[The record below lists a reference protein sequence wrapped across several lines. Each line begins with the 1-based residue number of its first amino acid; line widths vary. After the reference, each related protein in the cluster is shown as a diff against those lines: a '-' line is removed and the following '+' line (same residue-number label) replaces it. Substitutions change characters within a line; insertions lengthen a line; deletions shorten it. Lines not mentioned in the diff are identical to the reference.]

1 MARGQVPAFGPQ
13 GPIGNIQLQTNIG
26 GGYINPGRPNVEN
39 VGKGLMQLADAG
51 FKVGKALSDADIR
64 ASKLRDKAA
73 LIDAETLWS
82 EFSLMKE
89 MDYKNS
95 VRGFGASKNWAQG
108 SINTNKDQL
117 AMFLDGNVNLKAPPG
132 TDQAA
137 WTQRLNDLNGAL
149 KTLRP
154 ESKVA
159 LQQFIGQQT
168 TAWGANVTRYQIS
181 QAEAA
186 LQQQLKIKSEQAAL
200 RLKMAP
206 PSEFGS
212 AMWAF
217 LDTINAV
224 NQADGVVGSASGGG
238 TIKSASGVSG
248 SGASAEGDASTRG
261 IITDTSPKNL
271 FSAPNMVKVTGL
283 YIEEFQ
289 NKINAL
295 LHNNDFAGAREFLN
309 TYGSYSLS
317 NSHPEESKVTVPLYI
332 QEFVEAKLIDAE
344 KAGYFE
350 SVAQSQFTNFTGP
363 TAEEDALASAQLS
376 LGDTLPIM
384 DDKGNWV
391 EQTVSASGRA
401 PTRMTQADIDNIK
414 TRIKQK
420 YAARKREDVAVQADT
435 LNGLLDNYDTITR
448 THMQSGAGGA
458 AQYPRPETYPAYDK
472 LDVNNQT
479 IAQKRWQMLNG
490 GEIGAKGPT
499 VLNSAALAT
508 SWGLLTPQA
517 KAAVTAST
525 MMDLINNNIPA
536 SMPNQRAAYWTQW
549 SAVQAAAPGI
559 LAEAQLKAA
568 LGQDKAQLDIFSET
582 IKSAGAHFKNQ
593 KAAAIKAI
601 EDSYVDAMG
610 TGTNATARAG
620 MATALFTALVDSEY
634 ADRVARGPSGSLTMD
649 NADVDALIRAARRQ
663 FDTSLTADQGG
674 FAGFFQDFGSL
685 GDGQYGISQL
695 VAPIA
700 DQDFISMSAEDRE
713 TIKAAQIT
721 AFGSWQGPGS
731 YGVQA
736 VTPPSS
742 YFEVASLYAKTA
754 RTAGVTTQKASIE
767 GLQLFTNNM
776 HSWVE
781 TQVANNSAIA
791 NYFERAQPGSFNN
804 QPDHVKRKYIYKV
817 INATV
822 APTSAERTRY
832 VAPTGQMLPTTVVGQ
847 QAMPISTL
855 SRYGPSLLAPAQA
868 GVQSAQQYIFN
879 AAKGWVAQ

>member
-1 MARGQVPAFGPQ
+1 MARGQVPEFGPQ

-26 GGYINPGRPNVEN
+26 GGYLNPGRPNVEN

-51 FKVGKALSDADIR
+51 FKMGKALSDADIR

-186 LQQQLKIKSEQAAL
+186 LQQQLKIKSDQAAL

-212 AMWAF
+212 AMWSY

-224 NQADGVVGSASGGG
+224 NQADGIVGSASGG
-238 TIKSASGVSG
+238 TIKSASGVRG
-248 SGASAEGDASTRG
+248 SDASAEGDASTRG

-376 LGDTLPIM
+376 LGDTLLI
-384 DDKGNWV
+384 DDGNGNWV

-401 PTRMTQADIDNIK
+401 PTKMTQADIDNIK

-420 YAARKREDVAVQADT
+420 YAARKREDAAVQTNELEGLIDT
-435 LNGLLDNYDTITR
+435 YENITQ
-448 THMQSGAGGA
+448 THMQSSAGGA
-458 AQYPRPETYPAYDK
+458 AQYPRPETYPAYQK
-472 LDVNNQT
+472 LDLQNQML
-479 IAQKRWQMLNG
+479 AQKHWQMLNG

-499 VLNSAALAT
+499 VMNSAALAT
-508 SWGLLTPQA
+508 SWGVLPIQA
-517 KAAVTAST
+517 KSAVPAAT

-536 SMPNQRAAYWTQW
+536 SMPGQRAAYWKQW
-549 SAVQAAAPGI
+549 GEVQVTAPAL

-568 LGQDKAQLDIFSET
+568 LGKEKVQLDIFSET
-582 IKSAGAHFKNQ
+582 ISSASAHFTNK
-593 KAAAIKAI
+593 KEAAVEAIRS
-601 EDSYVDAMG
+601 SYIDAMG
-610 TGTNATARAG
+610 SGENATKRAN
-620 MATALFTALVDSEY
+620 MAVSLFSALVDSEY
-634 ADRVARGPSGSLTMD
+634 AEREARGPSGSLTMD
-649 NADVDALIRAARRQ
+649 NRDVDALIAAARRK

-674 FAGFFQDFGSL
+674 VFGLFQDFGSL
-685 GDGQYGISQL
+685 GEGQYGISQL
-695 VAPIA
+695 VAPID
-700 DQDFISMSAEDRE
+700 DQGVVSMTAEDRE

-721 AFGSWQGPGS
+721 AFGDWRGPGS

-742 YFEVASLYAKTA
+742 YFEVASLYAQTA
-754 RTAGVTTQKASIE
+754 QTAGVTTQKASIE

-781 TQVANNSAIA
+781 TQVANNSSIA
-791 NYFERAQPGSFNN
+791 TYFERAQPGSFNN

-832 VAPTGQMLPTTVVGQ
+832 IAPTGQMLSANVVGQ
-847 QAMPISTL
+847 QNMPISTL
-855 SRYGPSLLAPAQA
+855 SRYGPSLLAPTQS

-879 AAKGWVAQ
+879 AAKGWVVQ

>member
-26 GGYINPGRPNVEN
+26 GGYLNPGRPNVEN

-51 FKVGKALSDADIR
+51 FKMGKALSDADIR

-186 LQQQLKIKSEQAAL
+186 LQQQLKIKSDQAAL

-212 AMWAF
+212 AMWTY

-238 TIKSASGVSG
+238 TIKSASGVSS
-248 SGASAEGDASTRG
+248 SGASAGGDASTRG

-350 SVAQSQFTNFTGP
+350 SVAQQQFSQFTGP

-376 LGDTLPIM
+376 LGDTLLI
-384 DDKGNWV
+384 DDGNGKWV

-420 YAARKREDVAVQADT
+420 YAARKREDAAVQTDE
-435 LNGLLDNYDTITR
+435 LNSLLDNYENITR
-448 THMQSGAGGA
+448 THMQSSAGGA
-458 AQYPRPETYPAYDK
+458 AQYPRPEAYPAYDK
-472 LDVNNQT
+472 LDQNNQMV
-479 IAQKRWQMLNG
+479 AQKHWQMLNS
-490 GEIGAKGPT
+490 GEMGAKGPT
-499 VLNSAALAT
+499 VMNSAALAT
-508 SWGLLTPQA
+508 SWGVLPIQA
-517 KAAVTAST
+517 KSAVSAGT

-536 SMPNQRAAYWTQW
+536 SMPNQRAAYWRQW
-549 SAVQAAAPGI
+549 GEVQVTAPAL

-568 LGQDKAQLDIFSET
+568 LGKEKVQLDIFSET
-582 IKSAGAHFKNQ
+582 ISSASAHFTNK
-593 KAAAIKAI
+593 KEAAVEAIRS
-601 EDSYVDAMG
+601 SYLDAMG
-610 TGTNATARAG
+610 SGEHATKRSN
-620 MATALFTALVDSEY
+620 MAVSLFSALVDSEY
-634 ADRVARGPSGSLTMD
+634 AERVARGPSGSLTMD
-649 NADVDALIRAARRQ
+649 NADVDALIAAARRK

-674 FAGFFQDFGSL
+674 VFGLFQDFGSL
-685 GDGQYGISQL
+685 GEGQYGISQL
-695 VAPIA
+695 VAPID
-700 DQDFISMSAEDRE
+700 DQGVVSMTAEDRK

-721 AFGSWQGPGS
+721 AFGDWRGPGS

-742 YFEVASLYAKTA
+742 YFEVASLYAQTA
-754 RTAGVTTQKASIE
+754 QTTGVTTQKASIE

-781 TQVANNSAIA
+781 TQVANNSPIA
-791 NYFERAQPGSFNN
+791 TYFERAQPGSFNN

-832 VAPTGQMLPTTVVGQ
+832 VAPTGQMLSANVVGQ

-855 SRYGPSLLAPAQA
+855 SRYGPSLLAPTQS

>member
-26 GGYINPGRPNVEN
+26 GGYLNPGRPNVEN

-51 FKVGKALSDADIR
+51 FKMGKALSDADIR

-186 LQQQLKIKSEQAAL
+186 LQQQLKIKSDQAAL

-212 AMWAF
+212 AMWTY

-238 TIKSASGVSG
+238 TIKSASGVSS
-248 SGASAEGDASTRG
+248 SGASAGGDASTRG

-350 SVAQSQFTNFTGP
+350 SVAQQQFSQFTGP

-376 LGDTLPIM
+376 LGDTLLI
-384 DDKGNWV
+384 DDGNGKWV

-420 YAARKREDVAVQADT
+420 YAARKREDAAVQTDE
-435 LNGLLDNYDTITR
+435 LNSLLDNYENITR
-448 THMQSGAGGA
+448 THMQSSAGGA
-458 AQYPRPETYPAYDK
+458 AQYPRPEAYPAYDK
-472 LDVNNQT
+472 LDQNNQMV
-479 IAQKRWQMLNG
+479 AQKHWQMLNS
-490 GEIGAKGPT
+490 GEMGAKGPT
-499 VLNSAALAT
+499 VMNSAALAT
-508 SWGLLTPQA
+508 SWGVLPIQA
-517 KAAVTAST
+517 KSAVSAGT

-536 SMPNQRAAYWTQW
+536 SMPNQRAAYWRQW
-549 SAVQAAAPGI
+549 GEVQVTAPAL

-568 LGQDKAQLDIFSET
+568 LGKEKVQLDIFSET
-582 IKSAGAHFKNQ
+582 ISSASAHFTNK
-593 KAAAIKAI
+593 KEAAVEAIRS
-601 EDSYVDAMG
+601 SYIDAMG
-610 TGTNATARAG
+610 SGENATKRSN
-620 MATALFTALVDSEY
+620 MAVSLFSALVDSEY
-634 ADRVARGPSGSLTMD
+634 AERVARGPSGSLTMD
-649 NADVDALIRAARRQ
+649 NADVDALIAAARRK

-674 FAGFFQDFGSL
+674 VFGLFQDFGSL
-685 GDGQYGISQL
+685 GEGQYGISQL
-695 VAPIA
+695 VAPID
-700 DQDFISMSAEDRE
+700 DQGVVSMTAEDRK

-721 AFGSWQGPGS
+721 AFGDWRGPGS

-742 YFEVASLYAKTA
+742 YFEVASLYAQTA
-754 RTAGVTTQKASIE
+754 QTTGVTTQKASIE

-781 TQVANNSAIA
+781 TQVANNSPIA
-791 NYFERAQPGSFNN
+791 TYFERAQPGSFNN

-832 VAPTGQMLPTTVVGQ
+832 VAPTGQMLSANVVGQ

-855 SRYGPSLLAPAQA
+855 SRYGPSLLAPTQS

>member
-26 GGYINPGRPNVEN
+26 GGYLNPGRPNVEN

-51 FKVGKALSDADIR
+51 FKMGKALSDADIR

-186 LQQQLKIKSEQAAL
+186 LQQQLKIKSDQAAL

-212 AMWAF
+212 AMWTY

-238 TIKSASGVSG
+238 TIKSASGVSS
-248 SGASAEGDASTRG
+248 SGASAGGDASTRG

-350 SVAQSQFTNFTGP
+350 SVAQQQFSQFTGP

-376 LGDTLPIM
+376 LGDTLLI
-384 DDKGNWV
+384 DDGNGKWV

-420 YAARKREDVAVQADT
+420 YAARKREDAAVQTDE
-435 LNGLLDNYDTITR
+435 LNSLLDNYENITR
-448 THMQSGAGGA
+448 THMQSSAGGA
-458 AQYPRPETYPAYDK
+458 AQYPRPEAYPAYDK
-472 LDVNNQT
+472 LDQNNQMV
-479 IAQKRWQMLNG
+479 AQKHWQMLNS
-490 GEIGAKGPT
+490 GEMGAKGPT
-499 VLNSAALAT
+499 VMNSAALAT
-508 SWGLLTPQA
+508 SWGVLPIQA
-517 KAAVTAST
+517 KSAVSAGT

-536 SMPNQRAAYWTQW
+536 SMPNQRAAYWRQW
-549 SAVQAAAPGI
+549 GEVQVTAPAL

-568 LGQDKAQLDIFSET
+568 LGKEKVQLDIFSET
-582 IKSAGAHFKNQ
+582 ISSASAHFTNK
-593 KAAAIKAI
+593 KEAAVEAIRN
-601 EDSYVDAMG
+601 SYLDAMG
-610 TGTNATARAG
+610 SGEHATKRSN
-620 MATALFTALVDSEY
+620 MAVSLFSALVDSEY
-634 ADRVARGPSGSLTMD
+634 AERVARGPSGSLTMD
-649 NADVDALIRAARRQ
+649 NADVDALIAAARRK

-674 FAGFFQDFGSL
+674 VFGLFQDFGSL
-685 GDGQYGISQL
+685 GEGQYGISQL
-695 VAPIA
+695 VAPID
-700 DQDFISMSAEDRE
+700 DQGVVSMTAEDRK

-721 AFGSWQGPGS
+721 AFGDWRGPGS

-742 YFEVASLYAKTA
+742 YFEVASLYAQTA
-754 RTAGVTTQKASIE
+754 QTTGVTTQKASIE

-781 TQVANNSAIA
+781 TQVANNSPIA
-791 NYFERAQPGSFNN
+791 TYFERAQPGSFNN

-832 VAPTGQMLPTTVVGQ
+832 VAPTGQMLSANVVGQ

-855 SRYGPSLLAPAQA
+855 SRYGPSLLAPTQS

>member
-26 GGYINPGRPNVEN
+26 GGYLNPGRPNVEN

-51 FKVGKALSDADIR
+51 FKMGKALSDADIR

-168 TAWGANVTRYQIS
+168 TAWGANVPRYQIS

-186 LQQQLKIKSEQAAL
+186 LQQQLKIKSDQAAL

-212 AMWAF
+212 AMWTY

-238 TIKSASGVSG
+238 TIKSASGVSS
-248 SGASAEGDASTRG
+248 SGASAGGDASTRG

-350 SVAQSQFTNFTGP
+350 SVAQQQFSQFTGP

-376 LGDTLPIM
+376 LGDTLLI
-384 DDKGNWV
+384 DDGNGKWV

-420 YAARKREDVAVQADT
+420 YAARKREDAAVQTDE
-435 LNGLLDNYDTITR
+435 LNSLLDNYENITR
-448 THMQSGAGGA
+448 THMQSSAGGA
-458 AQYPRPETYPAYDK
+458 AQYPRPEAYPAYDK
-472 LDVNNQT
+472 LDQNNQMV
-479 IAQKRWQMLNG
+479 AQKHWQMLNS
-490 GEIGAKGPT
+490 GEMGAKGPT
-499 VLNSAALAT
+499 VMNSAALAT
-508 SWGLLTPQA
+508 SWGVLPIQA
-517 KAAVTAST
+517 KSAVSAGT

-536 SMPNQRAAYWTQW
+536 SMPNQRAAYWRQW
-549 SAVQAAAPGI
+549 GEVQVTAPAL

-568 LGQDKAQLDIFSET
+568 LGKEKVQLDIFSET
-582 IKSAGAHFKNQ
+582 ISSASAHFTNK
-593 KAAAIKAI
+593 KEAAVEAIRN
-601 EDSYVDAMG
+601 SYLDAMG
-610 TGTNATARAG
+610 SGEHATKRSN
-620 MATALFTALVDSEY
+620 MAVSLFSALVDSEY
-634 ADRVARGPSGSLTMD
+634 AERVARGPSGSLTMD
-649 NADVDALIRAARRQ
+649 NADVDALIAAARRK

-674 FAGFFQDFGSL
+674 VFGLFQDFGSL
-685 GDGQYGISQL
+685 GEGQYGISQL
-695 VAPIA
+695 VAPID
-700 DQDFISMSAEDRE
+700 DQGVVSMTAEDRK

-721 AFGSWQGPGS
+721 AFGDWRGPGS

-742 YFEVASLYAKTA
+742 YFEVASLYAQTA
-754 RTAGVTTQKASIE
+754 QTTGVTTQKASIE

-781 TQVANNSAIA
+781 TQVANNSPIA
-791 NYFERAQPGSFNN
+791 TYFERAQPGSFNN

-832 VAPTGQMLPTTVVGQ
+832 VAPTGQMLSANVVGQ

-855 SRYGPSLLAPAQA
+855 SRYGPSLLAPTQS